1 MLSAHPE
8 EPVSLPNR
16 RLEGPKAVVFDVG
29 NVLYGWDP
37 ESFLAR
43 QVEDDQA
50 RLKFIEDVD
59 LWEWHDSLDGGRP
72 FDEAAAELSEKFPD
86 YAALISAWGDRFGE
100 TITDP
105 VPGVHDIV
113 AALDEAG
120 VPLFAIT
127 NFSADFWKPFAAR
140 ERSFFRRFR
149 DIVVSGEEK
158 LLKPDPALYYRALD
172 RFGLKPAEALF
183 IDDRAINVEGAEAVG
198 MQGHLFTGAEA
209 LRRRLEADGLL

>member
-1 MLSAHPE
+1 MT
-8 EPVSLPNR
+8 
-16 RLEGPKAVVFDVG
+16 PKAVIFDVG

-43 QVEDDQA
+43 QVEDDEA
-50 RLKFIEDVD
+50 RLRFIEDVG
-59 LWEWHDSLDGGRP
+59 LWDWHDSLDGGRP

-86 YAALISAWGDRFGE
+86 YAHLISAWGERFGE

-105 VPGVHDIV
+105 VPGVHAIV
-113 AALDEAG
+113 EALDAAG

-140 ERSFFRRFR
+140 EDAFFRRFK

-158 LLKPDPALYYRALD
+158 MLKPDPAIYYLALD

-183 IDDRAINVEGAEAVG
+183 IDDRAINVEGAEAIG
-198 MQGHLFTGAEA
+198 MRAHLFTGAED
-209 LRRRLEADGLL
+209 LRRRLEAEGLL